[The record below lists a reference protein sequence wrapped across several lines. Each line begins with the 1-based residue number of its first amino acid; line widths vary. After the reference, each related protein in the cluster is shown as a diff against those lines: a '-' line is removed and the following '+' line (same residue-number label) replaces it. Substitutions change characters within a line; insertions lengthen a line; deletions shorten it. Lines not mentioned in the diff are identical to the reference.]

1 MPDDLTPPTP
11 SPISPAPSALIAAR
25 PAAPLAGAVR
35 VPGDKSI
42 SHRALM
48 FGALAVGRT
57 EITGLLEGE
66 DVLATAAALR
76 AMGAGVSRA
85 EDGRWL
91 VDGVG
96 LGGLAEPDDIIDLG
110 NSGTSAR
117 LLLGILAT
125 HPFTTFVTG
134 DASLRSRPMGRV
146 TQPLSRFGAQFL
158 GRNGGRLPLAVTGA
172 SSPVPIVYLLPVP
185 SAQVKSAVLL
195 AGLNTPGA
203 TSVIEPQQTRDHTE
217 RMLRHFGARVTVE
230 PEPGGGR
237 RITVAGHPEL
247 VAAPIIVPGDP
258 SSAAF
263 PLVAALIVPGSDV
276 TITNVGLNPSRT
288 GLILCLQEMGA
299 DIVLENQREAGGEP
313 VADLR
318 VRSGTL
324 TGADI
329 PPGRAPTMIDEYP
342 ILAVAAACARG
353 RTRMH
358 GLAELRVKESDR
370 LAGIA
375 EGLTRCGV
383 RVSIEGDD
391 LIVEGAANFPAGGA
405 AVETHL
411 DHRMA
416 MAFLVLG
423 LATNQPV
430 RIDDAR
436 PIATSFPDFL
446 PLMTRLGAT
455 FRQAD

>member
-1 MPDDLTPPTP
+1 MPNDQMMP
-11 SPISPAPSALIAAR
+11 SPLSAVR
-25 PAAPLAGAVR
+25 PAAPLAGVVP

-48 FGALAVGRT
+48 LGALAIGRT

-76 AMGAGVSRA
+76 MMGAGIVRA

-96 LGGLAEPDDIIDLG
+96 LGGLAEPDDVIDVG

-117 LLLGILAT
+117 LLLGILAS
-125 HPFTTFVTG
+125 HPFTAFVTG
-134 DASLRSRPMGRV
+134 DASLRRRPMGRV
-146 TQPLSRFGAQFL
+146 ITPLSRFGAQFQ
-158 GRNGGRLPLAVTGA
+158 GRDGGRLPLAVTGA
-172 SSPVPIVYLLPVP
+172 RSPVPIVYELPVP

-203 TSVIEPQQTRDHTE
+203 TSVVEPQQTRDHTE
-217 RMLRHFGARVTVE
+217 RMLGHFGAKVTVE
-230 PEPGGGR
+230 TEPAGGR
-237 RITVAGHPEL
+237 RITVIGHPEL
-247 VAAPIIVPGDP
+247 IAAPITVPGDP

-263 PLVAALIVPGSDV
+263 PLVAALIVPGSEV
-276 TITNVGLNPSRT
+276 RITNVGLNPSRT
-288 GLILCLQEMGA
+288 GLLLCLQEMGA
-299 DIVLENQREAGGEP
+299 DITFENRREAGGEP
-313 VADLR
+313 VADLYAR
-318 VRSGTL
+318 AGTL

-329 PPGRAPTMIDEYP
+329 PASRAPSMIDEYP

-353 RTRMH
+353 RTRMR

-375 EGLTRCGV
+375 EGLIRCGV
-383 RVSIEGDD
+383 RVTVEGDD
-391 LIVEGAANFPAGGA
+391 LIVEGADNFPTGGA
-405 AVETHL
+405 LIETQL
-411 DHRMA
+411 DHRIA

-423 LATNQPV
+423 LAANQPV
-430 RIDDAR
+430 RIDDGR
-436 PIATSFPDFL
+436 PIATSFPDFV
-446 PLMTRLGAT
+446 PLMTRLGASFT
-455 FRQAD
+455 EAQ

>member
-1 MPDDLTPPTP
+1 
-11 SPISPAPSALIAAR
+11 
-25 PAAPLAGAVR
+25 
-35 VPGDKSI
+35 
-42 SHRALM
+42 M

-76 AMGAGVSRA
+76 AMGAGIVRA

-146 TQPLSRFGAQFL
+146 IDPLSRFGAQFL
-158 GRNGGRLPLAVTGA
+158 GRKGGRLPLAVTGA
-172 SSPVPIVYLLPVP
+172 QTPVPIVYLLPVP

-203 TSVIEPQQTRDHTE
+203 TTVLEPQQTRDHTE
-217 RMLRHFGARVTVE
+217 NMLRHFGAKLTVE

-237 RITVAGHPEL
+237 RITVAGQPEL
-247 VAAPIIVPGDP
+247 VAAPITVPGDP

-263 PLVAALIVPGSDV
+263 PLVAGLIVPGSDV

-288 GLILCLQEMGA
+288 GLLLCLKEMGA

-318 VRSGTL
+318 VRAGTL
-324 TGADI
+324 TGAEI

-353 RTRMH
+353 RTRMR

-375 EGLTRCGV
+375 EGLARCGV
-383 RVSIEGDD
+383 RVSVEGDD
-391 LIVEGAANFPAGGA
+391 LIVEGAGYFPAGGA
-405 AVETHL
+405 AIETHL

-423 LATNQPV
+423 LACNRPIQ
-430 RIDDAR
+430 IDDAR
-436 PIATSFPDFL
+436 PIATSFPDFV
-446 PLMTRLGAT
+446 PLMTRLGAIFT
-455 FRQAD
+455 EAA